1 VAMEMMLTFC
11 CWHGELARQSIGD
24 FRLVT
29 LPSSKDQEEDVQPTT
44 SHASLHRRHSA
55 MDKKHTRSSSW
66 TQTSPYA
73 TRHMRRDMWGVLVCS
88 WTFFVFARHGQ
99 VDMGGYTQVYSQL
112 LHLVWFTVLHDCLI
126 LYPTFGWQRMR
137 PKAVEIHIHHV
148 WLV

>member
-1 VAMEMMLTFC
+1 MIKLSTHKTKLKSAMWWPRERTFRPHRRMCYMVVMETMLTFC
-11 CWHGELARQSIGD
+11 CWRGELARQSIGD

-29 LPSSKDQEEDVQPTT
+29 LASSKDQEEDVQPTT

-112 LHLVWFTVLHDCLI
+112 LHLV
-126 LYPTFGWQRMR
+126 
-137 PKAVEIHIHHV
+137 
-148 WLV
+148 